1 MPVFY
6 NSLQLSVIQEMLW
19 KFFSLGGE
27 GRGEE
32 LGPLLLFNPICLG
45 SASASLAVY
54 AALLEVP

>member
-19 KFFSLGGE
+19 KFFSLG
-27 GRGEE
+27 GEE